1 MTYLI
6 ADKRRP
12 FMGLDN
18 KICRN
23 PKYRCRL
30 HQVWLSENGVKRKQ
44 CRQKLDFDMMGVHKC
59 GNLERKE
66 VLSNER
72 STN

>member
-1 MTYLI
+1 MDYLI
-6 ADKRRP
+6 ADRKNP

-18 KICRN
+18 KICKN
-23 PKYRCRL
+23 PTYWCRL
-30 HQVWLSENGVKRKQ
+30 HQVWLSEADVKRRKY
-44 CRQKLDFDMMGVHKC
+44 RKKPDFDMRGVHRC

-66 VLSNER
+66 VSINEG